1 MIGGKPSSARSGA
14 RRLAHMKRIEHAPSN
29 IEWRKWGRDDPFY
42 GVASW
47 AGRQR
52 GGANPWTAED
62 FYALGQSDWA
72 DFRRLWVNYGVNL
85 GRVVEIGCGAGRLT
99 KFMAADFAHVVGVDV
114 SGDMLEVA
122 RSHIPEPNI
131 EFRLGDGVT
140 LPVEN
145 AAVDGVFSTHVFQ
158 HFESYDLA
166 RANFSEGA
174 RVLKPGGTMMVHL
187 PVVIPPRGVPGV
199 LLALAVRQ
207 KLGDLRATVKRR
219 RGELL
224 MRGLQYPWQWLV
236 RELPTVGLID
246 VELVVFAT
254 ESNGGYHSCI
264 LARRRDGEE
273 I

>member
-1 MIGGKPSSARSGA
+1 
-14 RRLAHMKRIEHAPSN
+14 MKRIEHAPSN

-62 FYALGQSDWA
+62 FYALGRSDWA
-72 DFRRLWVNYGVNL
+72 DFRRRWVNYGVDF

-99 KFMAADFAHVVGVDV
+99 KHMAADFAHVLGVDV
-114 SGDMLEVA
+114 SDGMLEVA
-122 RSHIPEPNI
+122 RSHIPEPNV
-131 EFRLGDGVT
+131 ELRLGDGAT
-140 LPVEN
+140 LPVET
-145 AAVDGVFSTHVFQ
+145 ATVDGVFSTHVFQ
-158 HFESYDLA
+158 HLESLALA
-166 RANFSEGA
+166 RANFSEAA

-187 PVVIPPRGVPGV
+187 PVIMPPLGATGV
-199 LLALAVRQ
+199 LLLVAAKR

-219 RGELL
+219 RGTPL

-236 RELPTVGLID
+236 RELPTLGLIN

-254 ESNGGYHSCI
+254 ESNGGYQPCV
-264 LARRRDGEE
+264 LARRGAYQAGRDTLVR
-273 I
+273 